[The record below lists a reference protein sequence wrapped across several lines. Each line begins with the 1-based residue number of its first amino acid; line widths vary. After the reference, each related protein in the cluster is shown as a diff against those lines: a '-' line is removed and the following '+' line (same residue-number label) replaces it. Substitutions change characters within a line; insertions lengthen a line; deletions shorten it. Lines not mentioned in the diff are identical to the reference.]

1 MLPFLLAVTL
11 SLQTVQPAGPIEVL
25 EVTGPIDATLVEF
38 LEGTLQEAVARG
50 SQAVILQ
57 LDAPGAVTEDIHRL
71 LELVEDPPL
80 PVVVWVGPAPAVAYG
95 GAAQLLAAAQV
106 GLAAPGTRIGYLQPT
121 VAGGGG
127 PSQAPAGMPPR
138 LLDEAVLVEGPVP
151 GLVAE
156 AIPTL
161 GQVVVGL
168 HGRMVTVRGEAR
180 TLATA
185 EPSEGGE
192 GPRPAVGV
200 RFHQPGLVARVLR
213 MALRPEAAF
222 LFLVAGLA
230 VGVFEYYALGPG
242 IAAAVA
248 VLLLLVGGYGLAVL
262 PLTWWALSL
271 TLGGLG
277 LLAADVQRGAPGIA
291 TATGL
296 VMLAVGGLRF
306 TDAAPQLVPTWW
318 AVLAT
323 VVAVGLFFRVGI
335 TTVARAR
342 FSTPTI
348 GREHLIGRQ
357 GKAASDLT
365 PEGVVLVGEA
375 QWKAVSHR
383 QAGIR
388 AGDPVTVVGV
398 RGAVLRVEPAER

>member
-200 RFHQPGLVARVLR
+200 RFHQPGLLARVLR

-222 LFLVAGLA
+222 LFLVTGLA

-306 TDAAPQLVPTWW
+306 TDAAPQLVPVWW

>member
-1 MLPFLLAVTL
+1 MLPLLLAVTL
-11 SLQTVQPAGPIEVL
+11 SGQPAPPAAPIEVL
-25 EVTGPIDATLVEF
+25 ELTGPIDATLVDF
-38 LEGTLQEAVARG
+38 VEGTIEEAEARG

-71 LELVEDPPL
+71 LKLVEDPPL

-106 GLAAPGTRIGYLQPT
+106 GLAASGTRVGYLQPT
-121 VAGGGG
+121 VAGGSAPG
-127 PSQAPAGMPPR
+127 QAPAGVPPR
-138 LLDEAVLVEGPVP
+138 LLDEAVVVEGPIP

-168 HGRMVTVRGEAR
+168 HGRIVMVRGEAR

-185 EPSEGGE
+185 EPSEGAE
-192 GPRPAVGV
+192 GPRPSVGV
-200 RFHQPGLVARVLR
+200 RFHQPGLLARALR
-213 MALRPEAAF
+213 LSLRPEAAF

-230 VGVFEYYALGPG
+230 IGVFEYYALGPG

-248 VLLLLVGGYGLAVL
+248 VLVLLVGGYGLAIL

-271 TLGGLG
+271 TLGGLA
-277 LLAADVQRGAPGIA
+277 LLALDVQRGAPGFA
-291 TATGL
+291 TPAGV

-306 TDAAPQLVPTWW
+306 TDAAPQLVPAWW

-357 GKAASDLT
+357 GRAASDLT
-365 PEGVVLVGEA
+365 PEGVVRVGDA
-375 QWKAVSHR
+375 QWRALSHR
-383 QAGIR
+383 EAGIR

>member
-375 QWKAVSHR
+375 QWRAVSHR

>member
-1 MLPFLLAVTL
+1 MLPLLLAVML
-11 SLQTVQPAGPIEVL
+11 SGQPTQPPGPIEVL
-25 EVTGPIDATLVEF
+25 EVAGPIDATVVAF
-38 LEGTLQEAVARG
+38 LEGSIHEAVAGG

-57 LDAPGAVTEDIHRL
+57 LDAPGAVTEDIRRL

-121 VAGGGG
+121 VAGGSRRG
-127 PSQAPAGMPPR
+127 QAPEGVPPR
-138 LLDEAVLVEGPVP
+138 LLDEAVVVEGPIP
-151 GLVAE
+151 GLVGE

-168 HGRMVTVRGEAR
+168 HGHTVTVRGEAR

-185 EPSEGGE
+185 QPSTGDQ

-200 RFHQPGLVARVLR
+200 RFHQPGLLARALR
-213 MALRPEAAF
+213 LSLRPESAF

-230 VGVFEYYALGPG
+230 VGIFEYYALGPG

-248 VLLLLVGGYGLAVL
+248 VVLLLVGGYGLAVL

-277 LLAADVQRGAPGIA
+277 LLATDVQRGARSLGTPA
-291 TATGL
+291 GL
-296 VMLAVGGLRF
+296 IMLAVGGLRF
-306 TDAAPQLVPTWW
+306 TDAAPQLRPAWW

-323 VVAVGLFFRVGI
+323 VVVVGLFFRLGI

-348 GREHLIGRQ
+348 GREHLIGRR
-357 GKAASDLT
+357 GTAASDLT
-365 PEGVVLVGEA
+365 PEGVVRVGGA
-375 QWKAVSHR
+375 QWRALSHR
-383 QAGIR
+383 EAGIR
-388 AGDPVTVVGV
+388 VGDPVTVVGV
-398 RGAVLRVEPAER
+398 RGAILRVERAER

>member
-127 PSQAPAGMPPR
+127 PSQAPAGIPPR

-168 HGRMVTVRGEAR
+168 HGRMVTVRG
-180 TLATA
+180 
-185 EPSEGGE
+185 
-192 GPRPAVGV
+192 
-200 RFHQPGLVARVLR
+200 
-213 MALRPEAAF
+213 
-222 LFLVAGLA
+222 
-230 VGVFEYYALGPG
+230 
-242 IAAAVA
+242 
-248 VLLLLVGGYGLAVL
+248 
-262 PLTWWALSL
+262 
-271 TLGGLG
+271 
-277 LLAADVQRGAPGIA
+277 
-291 TATGL
+291 
-296 VMLAVGGLRF
+296 
-306 TDAAPQLVPTWW
+306 
-318 AVLAT
+318 
-323 VVAVGLFFRVGI
+323 
-335 TTVARAR
+335 
-342 FSTPTI
+342 
-348 GREHLIGRQ
+348 
-357 GKAASDLT
+357 
-365 PEGVVLVGEA
+365 
-375 QWKAVSHR
+375 
-383 QAGIR
+383 
-388 AGDPVTVVGV
+388 
-398 RGAVLRVEPAER
+398 